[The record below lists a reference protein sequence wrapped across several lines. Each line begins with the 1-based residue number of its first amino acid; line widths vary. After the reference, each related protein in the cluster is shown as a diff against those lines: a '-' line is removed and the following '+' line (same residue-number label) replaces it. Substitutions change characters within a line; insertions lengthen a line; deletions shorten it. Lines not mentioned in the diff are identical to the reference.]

1 VDPVD
6 GATAEPGIRPQEPI
20 GFASVRYGGAVGLRA
35 TLPPLRTLE
44 DQTVPALDSPDGNT
58 APGARV
64 PFSFELFPPRN
75 EAAAHTLWD
84 TIQQLAAA
92 GPDFISVTYGANGS
106 SRESSLE
113 VLRYILEQTSV
124 HPLAHLTCVGS
135 SHFEA
140 NRLVRQFLDAGI
152 TSFLALRGDPPRGSV
167 EGDHFLGDLG
177 SASELVQ
184 LIHRVQTERAQ
195 YATLPSRS
203 PSGGGAIPSTRPK
216 VRVAVAAFPNGH
228 PRSKRSNQDID
239 TLLAKQVSGATVAIT
254 QLFFHAEDYL
264 GFVEEARAAGV
275 TIPILPGLMPATTPT
290 RLERIL
296 ELTGERRPEELSR
309 RLHASDSP
317 EEQSAIGVEHAV
329 SLSLEILAGGA
340 PGLHLYTFNQHRA
353 VLSVLDGVGLTA
365 GLTSPESPNLKESV

>member
-1 VDPVD
+1 MHAP
-6 GATAEPGIRPQEPI
+6 
-20 GFASVRYGGAVGLRA
+20 
-35 TLPPLRTLE
+35 
-44 DQTVPALDSPDGNT
+44 DSPGEN
-58 APGARV
+58 AVQSARI
-64 PFSFELFPPRN
+64 PFSFELFPPRS
-75 EAAAHTLWD
+75 EAAARSLWD

-92 GPDFISVTYGANGS
+92 GPEFISVTYGANGS

-113 VLRYILEQTSV
+113 VLRYILEKTSV

-140 NRLVRQFLDAGI
+140 NRLVREFLDAGI
-152 TSFLALRGDPPRGSV
+152 TSFLALRGDPPHGAV
-167 EGDHFLGDLG
+167 EGDQFLGDLG

-203 PSGGGAIPSTRPK
+203 ASGGGSIPSSRQK

-239 TLLAKQVSGATVAIT
+239 TLLAKEVSGATVAIT

-264 GFVEEARAAGV
+264 GFVDEARAAGV

-296 ELTGERRPEELSR
+296 ALTGERRPEELSR
-309 RLHASDSP
+309 RLHASDSVD
-317 EEQSAIGVEHAV
+317 EQSEIGVEHAV
-329 SLSLEILAGGA
+329 SLSLEILAEGA

-353 VLSVLDGVGLTA
+353 ALCVLDGVGLIA
-365 GLTSPESPNLKESV
+365 ALTSPEPPNLKESV